1 MSKFLKESC
10 LCCGKNSLKKK
21 ISFENSDLYICKSSC
36 IFSIPKIDT
45 NSIYTPEYFKSYYE
59 DETSASQEKMLVKL
73 TFLLK
78 KYINNGSILDYG
90 CGTGSFLVTAEKHE
104 FTNNIGIDVSEYSTS
119 IAKSKALKSSFYI
132 NKENLKK
139 NKFDCLSFIDSIAH
153 IQDINIIFS
162 ELISNNLNDDGVVL
176 IRTPNIN
183 RMYILYSL
191 LIGYIIP
198 KRYLNSL
205 FFLPNRLFLFN
216 IKSIEL
222 FLNRHGLEIQEFFLE
237 PEFTSIPSKFQ
248 RNNFLKSFIVDLI
261 RVKIPNIINK
271 NNSLTLIA
279 KIKT

>member
-1 MSKFLKESC
+1 
-10 LCCGKNSLKKK
+10 
-21 ISFENSDLYICKSSC
+21 
-36 IFSIPKIDT
+36 
-45 NSIYTPEYFKSYYE
+45 
-59 DETSASQEKMLVKL
+59 MLVKL
-73 TFLLK
+73 TSLLK
-78 KYINNGSILDYG
+78 KYLNNGSILDYG
-90 CGTGSFLVTAEKHE
+90 CGKGSFLATAEKHG
-104 FTNNIGIDVSEYSTS
+104 FTNNVGIDVSEYSTS
-119 IAKSKALKSSFYI
+119 IAKSMALKSNFYN
-132 NKENLKK
+132 NKENLQS

-162 ELISNNLNDDGVVL
+162 ELISNNLNDDGVIL

-237 PEFTSIPSKFQ
+237 PEFTSIPYKFQ
-248 RNNFLKSFIVDLI
+248 RNNFFKSFIVNLI

>member
-1 MSKFLKESC
+1 MQS
-10 LCCGKNSLKKK
+10 
-21 ISFENSDLYICKSSC
+21 
-36 IFSIPKIDT
+36 
-45 NSIYTPEYFKSYYE
+45 
-59 DETSASQEKMLVKL
+59 
-73 TFLLK
+73 
-78 KYINNGSILDYG
+78 
-90 CGTGSFLVTAEKHE
+90 
-104 FTNNIGIDVSEYSTS
+104 
-119 IAKSKALKSSFYI
+119 
-132 NKENLKK
+132 

-162 ELISNNLNDDGVVL
+162 ELISNNLNDDGVIL

-198 KRYLNSL
+198 RRYLNSL

-237 PEFTSIPSKFQ
+237 PEFTSIPYKFQ
-248 RNNFLKSFIVDLI
+248 RNNFFKSFIVNLI